1 MMYNEQK
8 LIDIMFQ
15 IGLMIHNNSY
25 FKNKTNEEV
34 CAWIRS
40 QLEQCGFETMP
51 LGSSWGILK
60 EVKNAK

>member
-1 MMYNEQK
+1 
-8 LIDIMFQ
+8 MFQ

-25 FKNKTNEEV
+25 FKNKNNEEV

-40 QLEQCGFETMP
+40 QLEQCGFKTVP

-60 EVKNAK
+60 EIKNAK